1 MEQPTLAVAAVAVL
15 MPVAAVAVLV
25 VVVVALTGL
34 LVIIQLEQ
42 LILAAEEAH
51 RVTHKHRGELVVP
64 EL

>member
-1 MEQPTLAVAAVAVL
+1 M

-25 VVVVALTGL
+25 VVVVALTDL

-42 LILAAEEAH
+42 LILAAEEAR
-51 RVTHKHRGELVVP
+51 RVTHKHRGELVVL